1 MTESNQNMEVHT
13 HQESLRIYLVHQDP
27 DIIKLI
33 TNELKTSGHIT
44 FSTDNVDDA
53 LIQVNQ
59 LKLDYVLIDQQMP
72 AEKLKELCKSNTYKA
87 IILSLDPSNKNI
99 SPYKFGAHGCIYQ
112 MNHIEL
118 FTDQL
123 NRIIEDKID
132 IEFWGVTGAFPAPGK
147 DFVKYGGHTSC
158 VTLNFVNERTII
170 LDAGSGIIPLGNELI
185 TQNQNAIEA
194 DILISHEHWD
204 HIHGLTFFKPLYHPG
219 NLFNFYGPPQGVKSV
234 HELLSGLMDGL
245 YFPVKIDNLPSTI
258 SYHDLMADQNFKIGT
273 IKIATI
279 ALQHPCATYGY
290 KIQYNNKIISYITD
304 NELYDKSYHL
314 YNADFVHNLI
324 QFTMDSDILIVDCA
338 FTDEEYDA
346 GRVSWGHSCPRQI
359 SEFAHLAHAKQLI
372 LHHNDHH
379 ETDNIVDAKLI
390 ATQKILKELGSEMK
404 CIAPVYRQIL
414 HV

>member
-1 MTESNQNMEVHT
+1 MEIHT
-13 HQESLRIYLVHQDP
+13 PQKPLRIYLVHQDP
-27 DIIKLI
+27 NIIKLI
-33 TNELKTSGHIT
+33 TNELKASGHIT
-44 FSTDNVDDA
+44 FSTDNTEDILVE
-53 LIQVNQ
+53 VN
-59 LKLDYVLIDQQMP
+59 KIKPDYVLADQNTP
-72 AEKLKELCKSNTYKA
+72 TEKIKKLCKSNIYKVV
-87 IILSLDPSNKNI
+87 ILSLDPSNKNI
-99 SPYKFGAHGCIYQ
+99 NPYKLGAHGCIYQ
-112 MNHIEL
+112 INRIEL

-132 IEFWGVTGAFPAPGK
+132 IEFWGITGAFPAPGK
-147 DFVKYGGHTSC
+147 DFIKYGGHTSC
-158 VTLNFVNERTII
+158 LTLNFVNERAII

-185 TQNQNAIEA
+185 IRNQNPIEA
-194 DILISHEHWD
+194 DIFISHEHWD

-219 NLFNFYGPPQGVKSV
+219 NRFNFYGPPQGVKSV
-234 HELLSGLMDGL
+234 HELLAGLMDGL

-258 SYHDLMADQNFKIGT
+258 SYHDLMADQNFKIDT

-314 YNADFVHNLI
+314 YNADFVRNLI
-324 QFTMDSDILIVDCA
+324 KFTMDSDILIVDCS

-359 SEFAHLAHAKQLI
+359 SEFAHLANAKQLI

-379 ETDNIVDAKLI
+379 ETDKIVDAKLI
-390 ATQKILKELGSEMK
+390 ATQKMLKKFGSEVK

-414 HV
+414 RV